1 MTNRLANSS
10 PKIIDVVC
18 LVVIGPD
25 NKILATQRSEDKPLG
40 LFWEFPGG
48 KIDDRESSE
57 TALRR
62 EIQEELGLE
71 LNELVKYPAVT
82 HHYDFGTIRLIP
94 FITRVETRPELP
106 ELNAH
111 AAAQWIALNDWEQ
124 LQWAPA
130 DIPIIERLLQTEV
143 SV

>member
-1 MTNRLANSS
+1 MPNQSDATKNNT
-10 PKIIDVVC
+10 IDVVC
-18 LVVIGPD
+18 LIAIDLD
-25 NKILATQRSEDKPLG
+25 NNILATQRAKDKPLG
-40 LFWEFPGG
+40 LLWEFPGG
-48 KIDDRESSE
+48 KIDTGESPE
-57 TALRR
+57 VALRR

-71 LNELVKYPAVT
+71 LGKLIQHPEVT
-82 HHYDFGTIRLIP
+82 HHYDFGTIQLIP

-130 DIPIIERLLQTEV
+130 DIPIIERILQTEAAE
-143 SV
+143 